1 MDIENF
7 KKNLLEALR
16 DKSFA
21 SKVRDLF
28 LDECTEFDIDVF
40 FTEDELDAI
49 AKRVFGKLKG
59 DSRRTCRRSH
69 SAYLVGIP
77 SRHITILTTLKFVIK
92 ETQGKGR
99 GR

>member
-1 MDIENF
+1 MTVAPVAGKKRIMDIENF

-40 FTEDELDAI
+40 FTEDGLDAI
-49 AKRVFGKLKG
+49 AKRVLGKLKG
-59 DSRRTCRRSH
+59 VSGEDVNTRN
-69 SAYLVGIP
+69 
-77 SRHITILTTLKFVIK
+77 K
-92 ETQGKGR
+92 
-99 GR
+99 